1 MGLSLRAAWRRMR
14 PEPTPPVPRGEG
26 RRRGS
31 GRPSSLGRR
40 KPPRDPRLAL
50 RARCWSRLPGPEES
64 VPVTSGRCRSYVAL
78 GVHPWGSG
86 DMDNVCVSPSHT
98 ARETRREE
106 PVPTHRERSRC
117 ACSHRAL
124 WRDMAGLTCVRATL
138 PKHEHDPESPGCW
151 ARPTGSESAGLGR
164 QPRCAAGRDHTSRPA
179 IPDKAR
185 PGPGGGLWGAGG
197 EDKPG
202 AVSTHGRRGAGGA
215 ATLGPARTLGTGP
228 SLVHTEAAQSCVLC
242 PQPRAGATSTRP
254 GLGRLPVFVY
264 TARIRLRRLPSSS
277 QQWPC
282 STAPLTGGQPE
293 AQEGGDPQCPLGQ
306 GVAAACRTPV
316 PSLLPK
322 PLLPDPS
329 PCKLRNSAGS
339 QVPGSMRQT
348 HSAPWSGPDQP
359 FPAPLRPPPRPHS
372 PRAARPPRSVSM
384 ARPHGRGAARV
395 LSGASAALKSS
406 SLCQDLQPGT

>member
-1 MGLSLRAAWRRMR
+1 
-14 PEPTPPVPRGEG
+14 
-26 RRRGS
+26 
-31 GRPSSLGRR
+31 
-40 KPPRDPRLAL
+40 
-50 RARCWSRLPGPEES
+50 
-64 VPVTSGRCRSYVAL
+64 
-78 GVHPWGSG
+78 
-86 DMDNVCVSPSHT
+86 MDNVCVSLSHT

-124 WRDMAGLTCVRATL
+124 WRDVAGLTCVRATL
-138 PKHEHDPESPGCW
+138 PKHERDPESPGCW

-179 IPDKAR
+179 VPDKAR

-215 ATLGPARTLGTGP
+215 ATLGPARTLGTSP
-228 SLVHTEAAQSCVLC
+228 SLVHTEATQSCVLC

-277 QQWPC
+277 QQRPC

-329 PCKLRNSAGS
+329 RCKLRNSARS

-359 FPAPLRPPPRPHS
+359 VPAPLRPPPRLHS

-384 ARPHGRGAARV
+384 ARPHGRGAARL

>member
-31 GRPSSLGRR
+31 GRPSGPGRR
-40 KPPRDPRLAL
+40 KPPRDLRLAL
-50 RARCWSRLPGPEES
+50 RARCWSRLLGPEES

-124 WRDMAGLTCVRATL
+124 WRDVAGLTCARATL
-138 PKHEHDPESPGCW
+138 PKHERDPESPGCW

-179 IPDKAR
+179 VPDKAR

-215 ATLGPARTLGTGP
+215 ATLGPARTLGTSP
-228 SLVHTEAAQSCVLC
+228 SLVHTEGTQSCVLC

-254 GLGRLPVFVY
+254 GLGPAACVRLHGPHSSTPAPFLLTAAALLHSSPY
-264 TARIRLRRLPSSS
+264 RRTARSSGRWGPAMS
-277 QQWPC
+277 SW
-282 STAPLTGGQPE
+282 
-293 AQEGGDPQCPLGQ
+293 
-306 GVAAACRTPV
+306 
-316 PSLLPK
+316 
-322 PLLPDPS
+322 
-329 PCKLRNSAGS
+329 
-339 QVPGSMRQT
+339 PGSGSGLPNASPEPPSQT
-348 HSAPWSGPDQP
+348 
-359 FPAPLRPPPRPHS
+359 
-372 PRAARPPRSVSM
+372 
-384 ARPHGRGAARV
+384 
-395 LSGASAALKSS
+395 
-406 SLCQDLQPGT
+406 SLA